1 MRESPSPRRGGGRGR
16 ATGVSPARAAALA
29 VLDRV
34 RRGGQFA
41 NDALDLEL
49 RRAPLSSLDRA
60 LATELAYGVLRRRGT
75 IDYYLDQVAV
85 RPTGR
90 IDPPLLD
97 VLRLGAYQ
105 ILFLDRIP
113 EHAAVSEAVSAARRL
128 GEGQASFTNAVLRGL
143 LRRRSELRLPS
154 READPVGYLAVA
166 GSHPA
171 WLVERWVSRYGLEE
185 AEALCLLNNGPA
197 PLCLRANTLRATAE
211 QVREKL
217 EAAGIRV
224 RPGSLAP
231 EALVVEG
238 KREKAEVRGAGG
250 EGGEEESGARREGS
264 AGGVESWPGFAE
276 GLFYVQD
283 ESSMMVARALGPA
296 PGMKVIDACAAPGGK
311 TTHLAQL
318 MGDRGTIV
326 ANDVSEPKLAL
337 IKENL
342 TRLGVGSVQT
352 ALGDASELSGR
363 FAGWADAVLVDA
375 PCSALGV
382 AGRRP
387 DVRWRVKPGDL
398 AGLAAEQARIA
409 GAASSCV
416 RPGGVMVYSVCSLEP
431 EEGPEVVRAFLDGHP
446 DFRPESLAPWVG
458 DALGGEPGV
467 NEGRLHLM
475 PQRHGS
481 DGFFLARLRRSEW
494 E

>member
-1 MRESPSPRRGGGRGR
+1 MPAR
-16 ATGVSPARAAALA
+16 ARLSPARAVALV
-29 VLDRV
+29 VLERV
-34 RRGGQFA
+34 RRGDQFV
-41 NDALDLEL
+41 NDSLDLEL
-49 RRAPLSSLDRA
+49 RRAALSSLDRA
-60 LATELAYGVLRRRGT
+60 LATELCYGVLRRRGT
-75 IDYYLDQVAV
+75 IDYYLDQVSA

-105 ILFLDRIP
+105 LLFLDRIP
-113 EHAAVSEAVSAARRL
+113 EHAAVSEAVAAARRL

-154 READPVGYLAVA
+154 RETDPVRFLAAA
-166 GSHPA
+166 GSHPT

-185 AEALCLLNNGPA
+185 AEALCRADNEPA
-197 PLCLRANTLRATAE
+197 PLSLRANTLKASGK
-211 QVREKL
+211 QVSEVL
-217 EAAGIRV
+217 GAAGIRV
-224 RPGSLAP
+224 RSGSLAP

-238 KREKAEVRGAGG
+238 QAKGVGDGK
-250 EGGEEESGARREGS
+250 S

-283 ESSMMVARALGPA
+283 ESSMMVARALSPE
-296 PGMKVIDACAAPGGK
+296 PGMRVIDACAAPGGK

-318 MGDRGTIV
+318 MRDQGTVV
-326 ANDVSEPKLAL
+326 ANDVSERKLAL
-337 IKENL
+337 ISENL
-342 TRLGVGSVQT
+342 ARLGVRSVQT
-352 ALGDASELSGR
+352 VLGDASALAGR

-387 DVRWRVKPGDL
+387 DVRWRVKPEDL
-398 AGLAAEQARIA
+398 AGLAAEQARIL
-409 GAASSCV
+409 GSMAACV
-416 RPGGVMVYSVCSLEP
+416 KPGGVMVYSVCSLEP
-431 EEGPEVVRAFLDGHP
+431 EEGVGVIRAFLQGHP

-458 DALGGEPGV
+458 EALDGEPGV
-467 NEGRLHLM
+467 GEGRLHLM

-481 DGFFLARLRRSEW
+481 DGFFLARLRRSGQG
-494 E
+494 